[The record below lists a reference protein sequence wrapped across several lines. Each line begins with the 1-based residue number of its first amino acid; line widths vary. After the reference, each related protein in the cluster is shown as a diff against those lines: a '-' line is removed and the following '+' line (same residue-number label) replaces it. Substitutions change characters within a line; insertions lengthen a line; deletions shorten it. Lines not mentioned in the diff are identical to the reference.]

1 MSEIV
6 GLDKIKQYSTIGSSQ
21 QIILNIKTSVGLK
34 KKAWKRYILQIVTKT
49 KLEWLN

>member
-6 GLDKIKQYSTIGSSQ
+6 GLDKIKQYSTIGSFQ
-21 QIILNIKTSVGLK
+21 QIILYKDISGFK